1 MATSLKKIFDHLA
14 WADARVLE
22 GLRRSPGS
30 DAQALEVFAH
40 VLGAEHVW
48 LARLNERPPRVAVWP
63 TLTLEDCAALAAE
76 NAEGFRQ
83 VLQSHGEDPVHLSR
97 EIAYTNSAGQRFRSR
112 VDDMLLQVALHGC
125 YHRGQVAM
133 LVRKGGGEPMPTDYI
148 ALARGA
154 PAAARTERR

>member
-1 MATSLKKIFDHLA
+1 MAAALKRIFGHLA
-14 WADARVLE
+14 WADARVLD

-30 DAQALEVFAH
+30 DPQALEVFAH

-63 TLTLEDCAALAAE
+63 TLSLDECAALSAE

-83 VLQSHGEDPVHLSR
+83 LLQSHDEDPAHLSR
-97 EIAYTNSAGQRFRSR
+97 EISYTNSAGQRFRSR
-112 VDDMLLQVALHGC
+112 ADDMLLQVALHGC
-125 YHRGQVAM
+125 YHRGQVAI

-148 ALARGA
+148 ALVRGA
-154 PAAARTERR
+154 PAATRTDHR